1 MRMLR
6 LTVGVATKNR
16 AKNEYV
22 RGRLRITV
30 SDRRSKKKNA
40 GKEHIVR
47 RDKIYVIKKVIQREV
62 KGKAKK
68 G

>member
-1 MRMLR
+1 MLR

-16 AKNEYV
+16 AKNEYI
-22 RGRLRITV
+22 RGRLKITV

-40 GKEHIVR
+40 GREHIVR
-47 RDKIYVIKKVIQREV
+47 RDKIYVIKKVNQRKV
-62 KGKAKK
+62 RGKGKK